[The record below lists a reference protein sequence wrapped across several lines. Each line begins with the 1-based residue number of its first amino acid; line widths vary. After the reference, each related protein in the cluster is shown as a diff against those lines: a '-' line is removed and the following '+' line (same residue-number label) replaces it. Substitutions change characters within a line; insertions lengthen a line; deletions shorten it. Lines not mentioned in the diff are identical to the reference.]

1 MVRAFMLPQINVL
14 ISYAARSLLCNMTH
28 RGAVGSD
35 ARDGDG
41 AGVMTAIPHRF
52 FVKNFERE
60 QDIKLPPLGDYAV
73 GNLFFKPD
81 RQILQDTLA
90 TFERIAGELDLRVI
104 GWREVPRDST
114 LLGPAALS
122 REPIILQPFVV
133 QRSAYGDGK
142 AP

>member
-1 MVRAFMLPQINVL
+1 
-14 ISYAARSLLCNMTH
+14 MTH

-60 QDIKLPPLGDYAV
+60 VNIVLPPPGQYAV

-81 RQILQDTLA
+81 QKIL
-90 TFERIAGELDLRVI
+90 GRVAWPQSP
-104 GWREVPRDST
+104 GVAR
-114 LLGPAALS
+114 
-122 REPIILQPFVV
+122 
-133 QRSAYGDGK
+133 
-142 AP
+142 APC